1 MERLFPDNDY
11 TFQSDTSRIHRT
23 PAVRTFVQENTPE
36 RIEIDDQA
44 VNRKLVVHH
53 STGIKLL

>member
-11 TFQSDTSRIHRT
+11 IFQDDTSCIHRT